1 MLATIRPL
9 VTSDKLFTLAE
20 ASELLPQLR
29 LLMER
34 LQRHALRLDAE
45 MQDLARARAVTE
57 DALDIDEL
65 LRVRPALRIIVEE
78 LDATVDRIGELGVQ
92 LKDLRLGLIDFPS
105 VLDGER
111 VLLCWQ
117 FGEDDVAYW
126 HGEHD
131 GFAGR
136 RLLPGAAPV
145 QRLQ

>member
-1 MLATIRPL
+1 
-9 VTSDKLFTLAE
+9 VTSDKLFTLEE
-20 ASELLPQLR
+20 ASDLLPQLR

-45 MQDLARARAVTE
+45 MQDLARARGIAAA
-57 DALDIDEL
+57 ALDMEEL
-65 LRVRPALRIIVEE
+65 LRARPPLRIIVEE

-92 LKDLRLGLIDFPS
+92 LKDVRLGLVDFPS
-105 VLDGER
+105 LREGER

-126 HGEHD
+126 HREEE

-136 RLLPGAAPV
+136 RMLPGAAPV

>member
-1 MLATIRPL
+1 MTN
-9 VTSDKLFTLAE
+9 KLFTLEE
-20 ASELLPQLR
+20 AIALLPQLR

-45 MQDLARARAVTE
+45 MQDLARARATSLA
-57 DALDIDEL
+57 ALDVEEL
-65 LRVRPALRIIVEE
+65 LRARPSLRLVVEE
-78 LDATVDRIGELGVQ
+78 LDDTVDRIGDLGGQ
-92 LKDLRLGLIDFPS
+92 LKDIRLCLVDFPS
-105 VLDGER
+105 LLDGER

-117 FGEDDVAYW
+117 FGEDDIAYW
-126 HGEHD
+126 HAEGE

>member
-1 MLATIRPL
+1 
-9 VTSDKLFTLAE
+9 VTNKLFTLEE
-20 ASELLPQLR
+20 ASALLPQLR

-45 MQDLARARAVTE
+45 MQDLARARATSLA
-57 DALDIDEL
+57 ALDVEEL
-65 LRVRPALRIIVEE
+65 LRARPSLRLVVEE
-78 LDATVDRIGELGVQ
+78 LDDTVDRIGDLGGQ
-92 LKDLRLGLIDFPS
+92 LKDIRLGLVDFPS
-105 VLDGER
+105 LLDGER

-117 FGEDDVAYW
+117 FGEDDIAYW
-126 HGEHD
+126 HAEGE